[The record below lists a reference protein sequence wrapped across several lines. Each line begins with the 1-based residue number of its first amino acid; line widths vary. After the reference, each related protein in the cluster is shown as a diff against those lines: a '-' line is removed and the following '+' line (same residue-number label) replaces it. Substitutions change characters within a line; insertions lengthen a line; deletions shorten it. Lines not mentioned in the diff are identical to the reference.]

1 MSTPSVTESSS
12 ALEPAPYLR
21 IEQIDVLRGVA
32 VLGIYLV
39 NMFIFA
45 LPYSESSL
53 PGILN
58 DENTT
63 NTLVRLFSEVYW
75 EGAMRGLFSILF
87 GASALIFLTEAKLA
101 ARGTDLVDRYYRRSM
116 LLIVFGAIHA
126 YLLLWPYDVLYAYG
140 VLGLFLF
147 PLRKLAARTLL
158 IIGVIMLFIGDFNL
172 SELSF
177 LPSLESTLNAADVA
191 DQFSDHEPEAQTDN
205 QPLPPG
211 VGPKKPSLQTAE
223 SQTKAD
229 ASNDEYQKQ
238 LILQQELDIY
248 RSGYKTIFVYQREMV
263 IVQQSTKMYRDF
275 FYDIGGMML
284 IGMALF
290 RLGVLSGAVS
300 RRVYWWMLIVGGISG
315 TIVRGAISL
324 RDVASVQAWVEPVLD
339 TGFGYNLA
347 RLLIVIGWVGLV
359 GLICQGGWLRR
370 LQTWVANVGRMALTG
385 YISQTV
391 ISVILFYGIG
401 FALFAKFERHE
412 LLWFCLAMWVAQIS
426 FSTVWLKYYRHGPL
440 EWVWRSLIYGY
451 WQDNRRRPAL

>member
-1 MSTPSVTESSS
+1 
-12 ALEPAPYLR
+12 
-21 IEQIDVLRGVA
+21 
-32 VLGIYLV
+32 
-39 NMFIFA
+39 
-45 LPYSESSL
+45 
-53 PGILN
+53 
-58 DENTT
+58 
-63 NTLVRLFSEVYW
+63 
-75 EGAMRGLFSILF
+75 
-87 GASALIFLTEAKLA
+87 
-101 ARGTDLVDRYYRRSM
+101 M

-347 RLLIVIGWVGLV
+347 RLLIVIAWVGLV